1 MQKSIPITL
10 LTGYLGSGKTTL
22 LNHILNNQEGYKI
35 AVIVNDIGEVN
46 IDASLIEKGGIV
58 SGKDDSLVPLQ
69 NGCICCTLK
78 TDLLN
83 QLQDIIETKKFD
95 YIIIEASGI
104 CEPIPIAQTICALE
118 DAYTEYKMPKLCYLD
133 SIVSVVDA
141 KRLSDEFNKGGDLLN
156 DKIDEEDIENLVI
169 QQIEFC
175 DTIILNKVD
184 EVSPEDL
191 ASVKDV
197 IKALQPNAEIIE
209 TNYAK
214 VDLSKILETH
224 NFDFEKAATS
234 SGWYAELDKSE
245 DELNEDDFENEE
257 EVEEKHH
264 HHDEDEDDEDEEDEE
279 DNEEYEHKHHHDHD
293 KEDKHH
299 QHHHDDDED
308 DEDEEEHKHEHHHHH
323 HHHHDHSEGEVEEY
337 GINTFVYYRREP
349 MNRKKFYEYISKPWP
364 KKIIRAKGITYFDDE
379 KDMSY
384 MFEQAGTLKNV
395 TEAGL
400 WLAAESPDFQVEV
413 LAANPDIA
421 EDWDPFYK
429 DRMVKIVFIGKG
441 ISKKEISKELDEL

>member
-1 MQKSIPITL
+1 MEKCIPITL

-46 IDASLIEKGGIV
+46 IDASLIEKDGIV

-78 TDLLN
+78 TDLLE
-83 QLQDIIETKKFD
+83 QIQDIIAAKKFD

-118 DAYTEYKMPKLCYLD
+118 DAYADYNMPKQCYLD
-133 SIVSVVDA
+133 SIISVVDA
-141 KRLSDEFNKGGDLLN
+141 KRLSDEFNQGGDLLN
-156 DKIDEEDIENLVI
+156 DHLDEEDIENLVI

-175 DTIILNKVD
+175 DTIILNKID
-184 EVSPEDL
+184 EVSKEEL
-191 ASVKDV
+191 SSVKDV
-197 IKALQPNAEIIE
+197 IKALQPHAEIIE

-214 VDLSKILETH
+214 VDLSKILATKK
-224 NFDFEKAATS
+224 FDFESAATS
-234 SGWYAELDKSE
+234 SGWYAELDNA
-245 DELNEDDFENEE
+245 DNEE
-257 EVEEKHH
+257 EHH
-264 HHDEDEDDEDEEDEE
+264 HE
-279 DNEEYEHKHHHDHD
+279 
-293 KEDKHH
+293 
-299 QHHHDDDED
+299 
-308 DEDEEEHKHEHHHHH
+308 EHHHHH
-323 HHHHDHSEGEVEEY
+323 DEGEVEEY

-349 MNRKKFYEYISKPWP
+349 MDRKKFYEYISKPWP
-364 KKIIRAKGITYFDDE
+364 KKIIRAKGITYFNDD

-384 MFEQAGTLKNV
+384 MFEQAGSLKDL

-400 WLAAESPDFQVEV
+400 WLAVESPKFQEEV
-413 LAANPDIA
+413 LAANPDIKK
-421 EDWDPFYK
+421 DWDPFYK

-441 ISKKEISKELDEL
+441 ISKEEITKELDQI

>member
-1 MQKSIPITL
+1 MEKSIPITL

-46 IDASLIEKGGIV
+46 IDADLIQKGGIV
-58 SGKDDSLVPLQ
+58 NSTDDSLVPLQ

-78 TDLLN
+78 TDLLE
-83 QLQDIIETKKFD
+83 QLQDIIATKKFD

-118 DAYTEYKMPKLCYLD
+118 DAYVEYKMPKLCYLD

-141 KRLSDEFNKGGDLLN
+141 KRMNDEFNSGDDLLN
-156 DKIDEEDIENLVI
+156 EKIDEEDISNLVI

-184 EVSPEDL
+184 EVSKEEL

-197 IKALQPNAEIIE
+197 ILALQPKADIIE

-214 VDLSKILETH
+214 VDLKDILETH
-224 NFDFEKAATS
+224 KFDFEKAATS
-234 SGWYAELDKSE
+234 SGWYAELE
-245 DELNEDDFENEE
+245 G
-257 EVEEKHH
+257 
-264 HHDEDEDDEDEEDEE
+264 DDEDEEDSHEHHCKHGDGECDCEGECQCGHHHEE
-279 DNEEYEHKHHHDHD
+279 DEGCHGKGECHGK
-293 KEDKHH
+293 
-299 QHHHDDDED
+299 
-308 DEDEEEHKHEHHHHH
+308 HHHHH
-323 HHHHDHSEGEVEEY
+323 HHGEGEVLEY
-337 GINTFVYYRREP
+337 GISTFVYSRREP
-349 MNRKKFYEYISKPWP
+349 MDRKKFYEYIGKPWP
-364 KKIIRAKGITYFDDE
+364 KKIIRVKGITYFNDD

-384 MFEQAGTLKNV
+384 MFEQAGTLKDIM
-395 TEAGL
+395 EAGP
-400 WLAAESPDFQVEV
+400 WLATESPKVQQEV
-413 LAANPDIA
+413 LENNPDIKK
-421 EDWDPFYK
+421 DWDPFYG

-441 ISKKEISKELDEL
+441 ISKEEISKELDSI